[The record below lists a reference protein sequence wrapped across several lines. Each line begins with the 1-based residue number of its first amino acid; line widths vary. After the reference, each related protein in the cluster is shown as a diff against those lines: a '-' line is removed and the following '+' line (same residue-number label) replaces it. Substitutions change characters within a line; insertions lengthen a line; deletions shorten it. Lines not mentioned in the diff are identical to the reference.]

1 MEVST
6 LSCPALHDQPLPLL
20 LTPAGLAQPV
30 EHHLLGCNE
39 TASNGT
45 AGDQP
50 WCVCWEEGL
59 ASGWLDLEGAWGSLH
74 SANPVF
80 TPLHM
85 FPPMS
90 HTVRI
95 LDRTLMRSA
104 SGSCGDTG
112 GRRAGMT
119 FLLRPREVNHAHFPG
134 MDPQRSLIPDSYFYG
149 KWT

>member
-1 MEVST
+1 MKLQAMV
-6 LSCPALHDQPLPLL
+6 LL
-20 LTPAGLAQPV
+20 ETS
-30 EHHLLGCNE
+30 LGV
-39 TASNGT
+39 
-45 AGDQP
+45 
-50 WCVCWEEGL
+50 CVGGEGL

-74 SANPVF
+74 SANPVS

-85 FPPMS
+85 FPPVS
-90 HTVRI
+90 HTVWI

-134 MDPQRSLIPDSYFYG
+134 MDPQRKNKILDP
-149 KWT
+149 